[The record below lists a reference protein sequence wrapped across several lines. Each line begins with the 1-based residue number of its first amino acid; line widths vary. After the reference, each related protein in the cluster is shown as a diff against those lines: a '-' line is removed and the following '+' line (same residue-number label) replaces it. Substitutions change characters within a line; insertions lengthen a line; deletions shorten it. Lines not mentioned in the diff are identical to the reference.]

1 MITAKNIASFRACK
15 RLIDAG
21 IVLKTNVRWRVNHKD
36 NNYPPSC
43 LAEEGECHSEA
54 SLPAPSLGELW
65 TLIPPKLVINR
76 DLYYLEIEKHSN
88 GQITVFYRSD
98 KKAPIWT
105 RNANLADA
113 LVNLIVYLKIM
124 RIDRLSGI

>member
-54 SLPAPSLGELW
+54 SLPAPSLGELKFG
-65 TLIPPKLVINR
+65 LLARRI
-76 DLYYLEIEKHSN
+76 LEIVMESIITEK
-88 GQITVFYRSD
+88 
-98 KKAPIWT
+98 
-105 RNANLADA
+105 
-113 LVNLIVYLKIM
+113 
-124 RIDRLSGI
+124 